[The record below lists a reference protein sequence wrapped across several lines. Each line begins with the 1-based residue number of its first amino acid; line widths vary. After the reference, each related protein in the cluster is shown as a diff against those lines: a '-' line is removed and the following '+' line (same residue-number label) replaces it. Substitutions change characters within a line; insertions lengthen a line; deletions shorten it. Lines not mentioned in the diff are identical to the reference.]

1 MMLSDSPPRPA
12 SRPRLIPGLSL
23 HAGDV
28 HAGQYRVTSLL
39 RADRACAYLAA
50 TPSKKGSAPV
60 EVQVLLVMDDGLDPV
75 HLRFL
80 DEARRASALQ
90 SPNVAVIREVGVTA
104 DGHPFLVREARTGES
119 LRELLARV
127 GSLPTESAVDVAIA
141 VCEVLASAHA
151 IGIVHGELSTSTV
164 RLAWTDAGATQV
176 KVVDLGISRALRML
190 PLDARNLESLSISA
204 PELLQGSREPDHR
217 SDAWGV
223 GVLLYTMLAGA
234 PPFAADS
241 PSTVNLS
248 VALDEPAM
256 LAGVPD
262 GLGDL
267 VDACL
272 ARDPTHRPGTMQVLA
287 AKLGPFGTQHVFA
300 KRPSTLVDSTGKYQ
314 ALVLEDLVERAADP
328 HGRLTP
334 VPSSDKT
341 PEPSVVSQSVAPVAI
356 TVAPPAPAALST
368 APAALAPLRP
378 SLAATPRRSRTP
390 VVAAA
395 ACIAIGVIIGIGT
408 TRLSSEAPASAAA
421 GIVAAPPPFAPEL
434 PLPRVETPL
443 AVPQDP
449 APIAVGELHA
459 APTAPKPRAGAPR
472 TVAAAP
478 PVAAPAPPAEAVEP
492 LVHSAAAAPNHPVPK
507 ASDDD
512 LRRFLDDR
520 R

>member
-1 MMLSDSPPRPA
+1 MMLTDSPPQPA

-23 HAGDV
+23 RAGDLL
-28 HAGQYRVTSLL
+28 AGQYRVISLL

-50 TPSKKGSAPV
+50 APSRKGSAPV
-60 EVQVLLVMDDGLDPV
+60 EVQVLLAMDDGLDAV
-75 HLRFL
+75 RLRFL
-80 DEARRASALQ
+80 AEARRAATLQ
-90 SPNVAVIREVGVTA
+90 SPNVAVIREVGVTT
-104 DGHPFLVREARTGES
+104 DGHPFLVRDAQSGES
-119 LRELLARV
+119 LRALLERI

-141 VCEVLASAHA
+141 VCEVLSAAHA
-151 IGIVHGELSTSTV
+151 VGIVHGELNPGAI
-164 RLAWTDAGATQV
+164 RLTWSDAGPAHV
-176 KVVDLGISRALRML
+176 KVVDLGIARALAML
-190 PLDARNLESLSISA
+190 PLDARALESLAISA

-287 AKLGPFGTQHVFA
+287 AKLAPFGTQPVFA
-300 KRPSTLVDSTGKYQ
+300 KRSSTLVVDTGPYD
-314 ALVLEDLVERAADP
+314 ALVLETLVQRAASRSLLPDDP
-328 HGRLTP
+328 HERITP
-334 VPSSDKT
+334 VPSSDRT
-341 PEPSVVSQSVAPVAI
+341 PEPSVVSASGNPSVAPLAI
-356 TVAPPAPAALST
+356 TVAPPPPAA
-368 APAALAPLRP
+368 
-378 SLAATPRRSRTP
+378 RSRKP
-390 VVAAA
+390 LFVAT
-395 ACIAIGVIIGIGT
+395 ACVAIGVIIGISS
-408 TRLSSEAPASAAA
+408 TRISSEEPAAAAA
-421 GIVAAPPPFAPEL
+421 GIVAAPPPP
-434 PLPRVETPL
+434 VDETPL
-443 AVPQDP
+443 PLSPLTLTPLALTPLTPTPLAPTP
-449 APIAVGELHA
+449 APAHA
-459 APTAPKPRAGAPR
+459 H
-472 TVAAAP
+472 
-478 PVAAPAPPAEAVEP
+478 APAHAPAHAVDP
-492 LVHSAAAAPNHPVPK
+492 IVRSAAADPIHPVPK

>member
-1 MMLSDSPPRPA
+1 M
-12 SRPRLIPGLSL
+12 PGLSL
-23 HAGDV
+23 RAGDLL
-28 HAGQYRVTSLL
+28 AGQYRVTSLL

-60 EVQVLLVMDDGLDPV
+60 EVQVLLAMDDGLDPV
-75 HLRFL
+75 RLRFL
-80 DEARRASALQ
+80 AEARRASALQ
-90 SPNVAVIREVGVTA
+90 SPNVAVIREVGVTP

-127 GSLPTESAVDVAIA
+127 GSLPTESAVDVAVA
-141 VCEVLASAHA
+141 VCEVLAAAHA

-164 RLAWTDAGATQV
+164 RLAWSDAGATHV

-190 PLDARNLESLSISA
+190 PLDARTLESLSISA
-204 PELLQGSREPDHR
+204 PELLQGNREPDHR

-272 ARDPTHRPGTMQVLA
+272 ARDPAHRPGTMQVLA
-287 AKLGPFGTQHVFA
+287 AKLAPFGTQPVFA
-300 KRPSTLVDSTGKYQ
+300 KRASTLVVETTGPYE
-314 ALVLEDLVERAADP
+314 ALVLEDLVERATAKSLLPDDP
-328 HGRLTP
+328 HERVTP
-334 VPSSDKT
+334 VPSLDRT
-341 PEPSVVSQSVAPVAI
+341 PEPSVISQSTPPTAI
-356 TVAPPAPAALST
+356 TVAPPP
-368 APAALAPLRP
+368 APLRS
-378 SLAATPRRSRTP
+378 SLAATLNGAPPARSRIP
-390 VVAAA
+390 IFAAA
-395 ACIAIGVIIGIGT
+395 ACVAIGVIIGVGS
-408 TRLSSEAPASAAA
+408 TRISTEAPAAAAA
-421 GIVAAPPPFAPEL
+421 GIVAAPPPPVAEA
-434 PLPRVETPL
+434 PLPRAPLTLAPL
-443 AVPQDP
+443 APAPIAPAPVAP
-449 APIAVGELHA
+449 APIAVADL
-459 APTAPKPRAGAPR
+459 R
-472 TVAAAP
+472 
-478 PVAAPAPPAEAVEP
+478 AAPAAPRARA
-492 LVHSAAAAPNHPVPK
+492 AAAAPKAPAPTVDPLGQSAAAPIHPVPK
-507 ASDDD
+507 ASDDE

>member
-1 MMLSDSPPRPA
+1 M
-12 SRPRLIPGLSL
+12 PGLSL
-23 HAGDV
+23 HAGDLL
-28 HAGQYRVTSLL
+28 AGQYRVTALL
-39 RADRACAYLAA
+39 RADRACAYLSA
-50 TPSKKGSAPV
+50 TPSKKGSGPV
-60 EVQVLLVMDDGLDPV
+60 EVQVLLAMDDGLDPV
-75 HLRFL
+75 RLRFL
-80 DEARRASALQ
+80 AEARRASALQ
-90 SPNVAVIREVGVTA
+90 SPNVPVIREVGVTP
-104 DGHPFLVREARTGES
+104 DGHPFLVREARTGQS
-119 LRELLARV
+119 LREVLARV

-151 IGIVHGELSTSTV
+151 IGIVHGELSTSAV
-164 RLAWTDAGATQV
+164 RLAWSDAGAAHV

-190 PLDARNLESLSISA
+190 PLDARTLESLSISA
-204 PELLQGSREPDHR
+204 PELLQGDREPDHR

-287 AKLGPFGTQHVFA
+287 AKLAPFGTQPVFT
-300 KRPSTLVDSTGKYQ
+300 KRPATLVETTGKYD
-314 ALVLEDLVERAADP
+314 ALVLEDLVERAAARSLAADDP
-328 HGRLTP
+328 HQRVTT
-334 VPSSDKT
+334 VPSSDRT
-341 PEPSVVSQSVAPVAI
+341 PEPSVLTQSVAPVAL
-356 TVAPPAPAALST
+356 VAPVAAPA
-368 APAALAPLRP
+368 
-378 SLAATPRRSRTP
+378 RSRVP
-390 VVAAA
+390 FFAAA
-395 ACIAIGVIIGIGT
+395 ACIAIGVMIGVGT
-408 TRLSSEAPASAAA
+408 TRLSTEAPAAAAA
-421 GIVAAPPPFAPEL
+421 GIVAAPPPPAPQL
-434 PLPRVETPL
+434 PLPRFETPL
-443 AVPQDP
+443 AVPQGP
-449 APIAVGELHA
+449 APVAVGDLQPA
-459 APTAPKPRAGAPR
+459 GTAPKARAAAPR
-472 TVAAAP
+472 TLAAVPAAP
-478 PVAAPAPPAEAVEP
+478 PAPAEAVDA

>member
-1 MMLSDSPPRPA
+1 MLSDSPPRPA

-23 HAGDV
+23 RAGDLL
-28 HAGQYRVTSLL
+28 AGQYRVISLL

-50 TPSKKGSAPV
+50 APSKKGSAPV
-60 EVQVLLVMDDGLDPV
+60 EVQVLLAMDDGLDAV
-75 HLRFL
+75 RLRFL
-80 DEARRASALQ
+80 AEARRAATLQ
-90 SPNVAVIREVGVTA
+90 SPNVAVIREVGVTT
-104 DGHPFLVREARTGES
+104 DGHPFLVREAQTGES

-141 VCEVLASAHA
+141 VCEVLSAAHA
-151 IGIVHGELSTSTV
+151 VGIVHGELNPGAI
-164 RLAWTDAGATQV
+164 RLVWSDAGPAHV
-176 KVVDLGISRALRML
+176 KVVDLGISRALAML
-190 PLDARNLESLSISA
+190 PLDARALESLAISA

-287 AKLGPFGTQHVFA
+287 SKLAPFGTQPVFA
-300 KRPSTLVDSTGKYQ
+300 KRSSTLAVDTGPYD
-314 ALVLEDLVERAADP
+314 ALVLETLVQRTASRSLLPDDP
-328 HGRLTP
+328 HERITP
-334 VPSSDKT
+334 VPSSDRT
-341 PEPSVVSQSVAPVAI
+341 PEPSVVSAAANPSVAPLAI
-356 TVAPPAPAALST
+356 TVAPPPQ
-368 APAALAPLRP
+368 LAPP
-378 SLAATPRRSRTP
+378 TRSRKRLF
-390 VVAAA
+390 AAA
-395 ACIAIGVIIGIGT
+395 ACVAVGVIIGVAS
-408 TRLSSEAPASAAA
+408 TRVSSEEPTAAAA
-421 GIVAAPPPFAPEL
+421 GIVGAPPAVAEAPLPAAPL
-434 PLPRVETPL
+434 TLTPL
-443 AVPQDP
+443 TPTPTTP
-449 APIAVGELHA
+449 AAIAVADLHA
-459 APTAPKPRAGAPR
+459 APVPPRARAAALAPKASP
-472 TVAAAP
+472 AAP
-478 PVAAPAPPAEAVEP
+478 GPAPAPAPAVDP
-492 LVHSAAAAPNHPVPK
+492 IVHSAAAAPIHPVPK

>member
-12 SRPRLIPGLSL
+12 SRPRLIPCLSL
-23 HAGDV
+23 HAGDLL
-28 HAGQYRVTSLL
+28 AGQYRVTSLL

-60 EVQVLLVMDDGLDPV
+60 EVQVLLAMDDGLDPV
-75 HLRFL
+75 RLRFL
-80 DEARRASALQ
+80 AEARRASALQ

-104 DGHPFLVREARTGES
+104 GGHPFLVREARTGES
-119 LRELLARV
+119 MRELLARV

-241 PSTVNLS
+241 PSTVSLS

-287 AKLGPFGTQHVFA
+287 AKLAPFGTQHVFA
-300 KRPSTLVDSTGKYQ
+300 KRPSTLVDSTGKYE

-334 VPSSDKT
+334 VPSSDRT
-341 PEPSVVSQSVAPVAI
+341 PEPSVVSQSVAPVA
-356 TVAPPAPAALST
+356 
-368 APAALAPLRP
+368 
-378 SLAATPRRSRTP
+378 RRSRTP

-408 TRLSSEAPASAAA
+408 TRLSTESPASAAA

-449 APIAVGELHA
+449 APIAVGELHSA
-459 APTAPKPRAGAPR
+459 LTAPKPRAGAPR

-478 PVAAPAPPAEAVEP
+478 PVAAPAPPAEAVDP

>member
-1 MMLSDSPPRPA
+1 M
-12 SRPRLIPGLSL
+12 PGLSL
-23 HAGDV
+23 HAGDLL
-28 HAGQYRVTSLL
+28 AGQYRVTALL
-39 RADRACAYLAA
+39 RADRACAYLSA
-50 TPSKKGSAPV
+50 TPAKKGSAPV
-60 EVQVLLVMDDGLDPV
+60 EVQVLLAMDDGLDPV
-75 HLRFL
+75 RLRFL
-80 DEARRASALQ
+80 AEARRASALQ
-90 SPNVAVIREVGVTA
+90 SPNVPVIREVGVTP

-119 LRELLARV
+119 LRVVLARV

-151 IGIVHGELSTSTV
+151 IGIVHGELSTTAV
-164 RLAWTDAGATQV
+164 RLAWSEAGAAHV

-190 PLDARNLESLSISA
+190 PLDARTLESRSISA
-204 PELLQGSREPDHR
+204 PELLRGDREPDHR

-287 AKLGPFGTQHVFA
+287 AKLAPFGSQPVFA
-300 KRPSTLVDSTGKYQ
+300 KRPATLVETTGKYD
-314 ALVLEDLVERAADP
+314 ALVLEDLVERAAAQSLAADDP
-328 HGRLTP
+328 HERVTP
-334 VPSSDKT
+334 VPTSDKT
-341 PEPSVVSQSVAPVAI
+341 PEPSGLTQSVAPV
-356 TVAPPAPAALST
+356 ST
-368 APAALAPLRP
+368 AA
-378 SLAATPRRSRTP
+378 RSRAP
-390 VVAAA
+390 FFAAA
-395 ACIAIGVIIGIGT
+395 ACIAIGVMIGVGT
-408 TRLSSEAPASAAA
+408 TRLSTEAPASAAA
-421 GIVAAPPPFAPEL
+421 GIVAAPPPPAPEL
-434 PLPRVETPL
+434 PLPRIETPL
-443 AVPQDP
+443 AVPQGP
-449 APIAVGELHA
+449 APIAVGDLHSAPTAPKARAAAPRTLAAAPA
-459 APTAPKPRAGAPR
+459 APTAP
-472 TVAAAP
+472 
-478 PVAAPAPPAEAVEP
+478 APAPTVDP